1 MKFFTERLPATRHRD
16 FRALWLGGACSNI
29 SLWTLLLANAWIVY
43 KLSDSSFWVGVSTFA
58 SMSPYLVAPLGGMVA
73 DRAERRI
80 LVRVT
85 RVATFGVTAVLFL
98 LALGNVIEVWMVV
111 LLALAQGIVRSIEI
125 PSDQALLANVV
136 PPEHLS
142 NAVALTSTTQ
152 HGSRAAGPLLAGPFL
167 AWVGVEGAYAVS
179 AVFALL
185 AFASVRRVSVSSRGG
200 VTRLADIAE
209 NLREG
214 LGYVRRTPAVLALFV
229 LVFFHCSLTMSFDA
243 MLPGFAETELHS
255 PDGGFTVMTFGVGLG
270 ALIGTFVLAMNAG
283 LSRGPLFLA
292 TAVVSGLSP
301 LLMGVSHHLE
311 FAALSATLMGSSQAM
326 FMALSAVLLQE
337 VVPDHIRG
345 RVMSLYL
352 MSAGGV
358 MAIMNLGFGALA
370 DNYGAPMLFAIPG
383 AVFVLITL
391 ATMFAGSNLRH
402 IYRTGRTRTA
412 PVPAGGS

>member
-1 MKFFTERLPATRHRD
+1 MNFFAERMPATRHSN
-16 FRALWLGGACSNI
+16 FRALWLGGACSSI
-29 SLWTLLLANAWIVY
+29 SLWTLLLANAWIVF

-85 RVATFGVTAVLFL
+85 RLATFAVTSVLFL
-98 LALGNVIEVWMVV
+98 VALLDVIEVWMVV
-111 LLALAQGIVRSIEI
+111 LMALAQGIVRSIEI

-136 PPEHLS
+136 PPEDLG
-142 NAVALTSTTQ
+142 NGVALTSMTQ

-185 AFASVRRVSVSSRGG
+185 AFSSVRRVSVSSRGG
-200 VTRLADIAE
+200 VTRLSDVAE

-214 LGYVRRTPAVLALFV
+214 LGYIRRTPAVLAIFV

-255 PDGGFTVMTFGVGLG
+255 AGGGFTIMTFGVGLG
-270 ALIGTFVLAMNAG
+270 ALIGTFLLAMNAG
-283 LSRGPLFLA
+283 LSRGPLFLG

-301 LLMGVSHHLE
+301 ILMGVSHHLE
-311 FAALSATLMGSSQAM
+311 FAAISATIMGSSQAM
-326 FMALSAVLLQE
+326 FMALSAILLQE

-352 MSAGGV
+352 MSAGGI
-358 MAIMNLGFGALA
+358 MAIMNLGFGAFA
-370 DNYGAPMLFAIPG
+370 DRYGAPVLFALPG
-383 AVFVLITL
+383 AAFVVITL
-391 ATMFAGSNLRH
+391 VTVFAGSNLRH
-402 IYRTGRTRTA
+402 IYRTGRTRPLA
-412 PVPAGGS
+412 VPAGGS